1 METQLSI
8 ASSAIALA
16 AMVLI
21 WNEAPIAESPSD
33 RLVDHRVAYSDG
45 VEQPGSDRIDR
56 ARVERHSTTRSA
68 RQGERAVKGGRTG
81 AGPAA
86 RPATPGDE
94 RGTESESL
102 RTGVGPKAEPASPDG
117 GAGNVA
123 H

>member
-1 METQLSI
+1 METQLRI

-33 RLVDHRVAYSDG
+33 RLVDHRVAYSDDADRAA
-45 VEQPGSDRIDR
+45 SDRIDR
-56 ARVERHSTTRSA
+56 ARVERHSDTRSA
-68 RQGERAVKGGRTG
+68 RHAERAVKGGRTG

-86 RPATPGDE
+86 RPAEPGDE
-94 RGTESESL
+94 RGTMPDSH
-102 RTGVGPKAEPASPDG
+102 RTGVGPKAEPGAPDG
-117 GAGNVA
+117 GAPNVA